1 MKVLR
6 NWKNWLF
13 PGLTL
18 LIVAGLAVLPLWL
31 SASQDGRLADVVHA
45 EELGEDS
52 NFPARPPELPG
63 RLWLLVQRNSMPE
76 NLTIVDQELE
86 GTELDRAS
94 GQARTELRRLEE
106 TGVLPEGFT
115 ESLESFNGNR
125 VYLRDQ
131 SDLSSAAFLEMNA
144 YSQKRSAG
152 LWAYLD
158 GESGRILALETYSEY
173 FEKHSLDVEASGRA
187 FLDGLGVEYEPLAAA
202 KADAKFGEALFRL
215 PDSKALYLIQQQWGT
230 VQIRPEADW
239 ELLNTL
245 IQEGETVGASVYDAL
260 GYDG

>member
-31 SASQDGRLADVVHA
+31 SASQDGRLTGVVHA

-52 NFPARPPELPG
+52 NFPARPPDLPG
-63 RLWLLVQRNSMPE
+63 RIWLLVQRNSMPE

-94 GQARTELRRLEE
+94 GQVRTELRRLEE

-158 GESGRILALETYSEY
+158 GESGQIL
-173 FEKHSLDVEASGRA
+173 SLDVYSMLLAKGPTDAETVGWM
-187 FLDGLGVEYEPLAAA
+187 FLDGLGCGCEFWESYGGEAVFRVPDTSILYMVRH
-202 KADAKFGEALFRL
+202 FGENLRIIPYVDLNAYYT
-215 PDSKALYLIQQQWGT
+215 D
-230 VQIRPEADW
+230 ADQR
-239 ELLNTL
+239 E
-245 IQEGETVGASVYDAL
+245 AL
-260 GYDG
+260 GLGNSSIGAPYYDG